1 MRLKFKMVPLFS
13 STAMAKK
20 SGPEFQQVGDAI
32 RQLLHQYHLKPKF
45 DEANLISSWERL
57 VGKPVAKRT
66 KKIFIRNHVLFI
78 ELDSPSMKSDLSFH
92 KLEIIKIVNAEFGP
106 DMLKE
111 IVIM

>member
-1 MRLKFKMVPLFS
+1 
-13 STAMAKK
+13 MAKN

-45 DEANLISSWERL
+45 DEANLIASWEKL
-57 VGKPVAKRT
+57 VGKPIAKRT
-66 KKIFIRNHVLFI
+66 KKIYVRNKVLFI

-92 KLEIIKIVNAEFGP
+92 KNEIIRIVNTEFGSE
-106 DMLKE
+106 MLKE